1 MDSGIS
7 RNLNHFLDLFEFF
20 VRHGWSLGGEP
31 PPQQPG
37 AECGFGAQSL
47 APAFAPPWA
56 RGLPSFCPTVLMPA
70 PSQVHVV
77 NTGKLQGAVSQR
89 ASAVLTFVRV
99 FVLKSSVD
107 FDTSQC
113 RGRSRPLPSP
123 PVPLGPTGSMIVFGK
138 VEGCESHHHLGT
150 TGEGVGWAFRASS
163 VPSPEI
169 PSGTLESP
177 SHTHLHFLSNSC
189 QKTRRGG

>member
-1 MDSGIS
+1 MKLENRGKEMDSGIS

-70 PSQVHVV
+70 PSQVDVV
-77 NTGKLQGAVSQR
+77 NTGKL
-89 ASAVLTFVRV
+89 
-99 FVLKSSVD
+99 
-107 FDTSQC
+107 
-113 RGRSRPLPSP
+113 
-123 PVPLGPTGSMIVFGK
+123 
-138 VEGCESHHHLGT
+138 
-150 TGEGVGWAFRASS
+150 
-163 VPSPEI
+163 
-169 PSGTLESP
+169 
-177 SHTHLHFLSNSC
+177 
-189 QKTRRGG
+189 